1 MQPFVL
7 AQFAAFFV
15 MAAFSWGMWQSWLMA
30 LTGLAALYAALAVSF
45 ARAEVPVADEF
56 THAVRSPLASG
67 ERAA

>member
-30 LTGLAALYAALAVSF
+30 LTGLAALYAALAVSLAPGRG
-45 ARAEVPVADEF
+45 ARRRRF
-56 THAVRSPLASG
+56 THSVRSPLVSG

>member
-56 THAVRSPLASG
+56 TRAVRSPLASG